1 MYKTSQRKILHDFL
15 ESHPHGYFTVKQL
28 AEELCARNGNIS
40 TSAIYRNLSVL
51 VEEGIVKKYMYKSE
65 REAYYRFI
73 DCEACRN
80 AIHAVCIKCGK
91 TFHINNAVAENFQN
105 QLEFYDGFEINKHK
119 TTIYGLCKS
128 CRKDRM

>member
-15 ESHPHGYFTVKQL
+15 EKHPHGYFTVKQL
-28 AEELCARNGNIS
+28 AEELCARDGNIS

-80 AIHAVCIKCGK
+80 AIHAVCTECGK
-91 TFHINNAVAENFQN
+91 TFHINNVVAENFQN
-105 QLEFYDGFEINKHK
+105 QLESYDGFKINKHK
-119 TTIYGLCKS
+119 TTIYGICKS
-128 CRKDRM
+128 CREDRM